1 MKPNLKISK
10 KQYLRFDANLKSPMT
25 KINTYTD
32 ASTLWTAYK
41 NEMLFYILKKIK
53 DKEIAND
60 LSHEVLM
67 KIYNSCCSN
76 TEIRNVRSWM
86 FQIAHNTTIDY
97 LKKENKFTDE
107 VSEIFEKDENNSYR
121 EAEELMKPLINLLP
135 EKYAVPLQLS
145 DIEELKQAEV
155 SKKINLSLTATKSR
169 IQRARKL
176 LKEKIIECCNLELD
190 EKGNLLS
197 LEIKQSCA
205 PLQPNLKK

>member
-1 MKPNLKISK
+1 
-10 KQYLRFDANLKSPMT
+10 MT
-25 KINTYTD
+25 KIKKYTD
-32 ASTLWTAYK
+32 VSSLWSDYK
-41 NEMLFYILKKIK
+41 NGLQFYILKKVK
-53 DKEIAND
+53 DKDIANN

-76 TEIRNVRSWM
+76 NEIKNVRSWM

-97 LKKENKFTDE
+97 LKKENKFTNE
-107 VSEIFEKDENNSYR
+107 IPEIFEKDVNNSYK
-121 EAEELMKPLINLLP
+121 EAEELIKPLIKLLP

-145 DIEELKQAEV
+145 DIEEIKQVEV

-190 EKGNLLS
+190 KKGNLLS
-197 LEIKQSCA
+197 LEIKQSCE
-205 PLQPNLKK
+205 PLQNHLKKNKH

>member
-1 MKPNLKISK
+1 MAKIK
-10 KQYLRFDANLKSPMT
+10 K
-25 KINTYTD
+25 YTD
-32 ASTLWTAYK
+32 VSSLWSDYK
-41 NEMLFYILKKIK
+41 NGLKFYILKKVK
-53 DKEIAND
+53 DKDIANN

-76 TEIRNVRSWM
+76 NEIKNVRSWM

-97 LKKENKFTDE
+97 LKKENKFTNE
-107 VSEIFEKDENNSYR
+107 IPEIFEKDENNSYM
-121 EAEELMKPLINLLP
+121 EVEELIKPLIELLP

-145 DIEELKQAEV
+145 DIEEIKQIEV
-155 SKKINLSLTATKSR
+155 SIKINLSLTATKSR

-197 LEIKQSCA
+197 LEIKQSCE
-205 PLQPNLKK
+205 PLQNHLKKNKQ

>member
-1 MKPNLKISK
+1 
-10 KQYLRFDANLKSPMT
+10 MT
-25 KINTYTD
+25 KINKYTD
-32 ASTLWTAYK
+32 VSSLWSDYK
-41 NEMLFYILKKIK
+41 NGLLFYILKKIK

-76 TEIRNVRSWM
+76 NEIRNVRSWM

-107 VSEIFEKDENNSYR
+107 LPEIFENDENNSFK
-121 EAEELMKPLINLLP
+121 EVAEFMNPLIKLLP

-190 EKGNLLS
+190 AIGNLLS
-197 LEIKQSCA
+197 IEIKQSCE
-205 PLQPNLKK
+205 PLQNHLKNKQ